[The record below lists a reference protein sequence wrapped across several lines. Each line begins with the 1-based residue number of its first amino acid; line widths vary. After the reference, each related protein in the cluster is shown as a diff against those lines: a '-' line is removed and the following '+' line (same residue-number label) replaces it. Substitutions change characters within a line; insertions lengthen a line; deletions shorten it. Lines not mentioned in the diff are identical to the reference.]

1 MDSVLAFFKAIA
13 NIQTDEGIVKFVAGN
28 AVLIGLMIM
37 FLKGLSKT
45 TFWEWDN
52 KLAALFDNMF
62 SFVLPSRKP
71 LPPVISDELPDP
83 ENKGSK
89 K

>member
-1 MDSVLAFFKAIA
+1 MDNIFVVIRAIA
-13 NIQTDEGIVKFVAGN
+13 NIQTNEGIVKFVAGN
-28 AVLIGLMIM
+28 AILFGLVIM

-45 TFWEWDN
+45 TSWNWDN

-71 LPPVISDELPDP
+71 LPPAIPDNGIDP
-83 ENKGSK
+83 ENKETR
-89 K
+89 